1 MEIKCLVCA
10 GQVGAFPHYGGR
22 WAEWNGNFRDTVR
35 QFIKGTEGPFAS
47 AFASSVCGSP
57 TIYASAEPG
66 EGEKTDILRLE
77 SAYCDHHV
85 LHFSIPAI
93 GLCVWWLNATWNAV
107 QRLSAEIGW
116 CHVSG
121 RGLVG
126 EQRWAAVEG
135 WAGAPAQHQ
144 LHHSP

>member
-1 MEIKCLVCA
+1 MLLIPESDCLACD

-66 EGEKTDILRLE
+66 EGDISDILHSCASCLIIMRFIL
-77 SAYCDHHV
+77 S
-85 LHFSIPAI
+85 FFAI
-93 GLCVWWLNATWNAV
+93 CLCFLMLNATWD
-107 QRLSAEIGW
+107 AEAKI
-116 CHVSG
+116 
-121 RGLVG
+121 VG
-126 EQRWAAVEG
+126 
-135 WAGAPAQHQ
+135 
-144 LHHSP
+144 